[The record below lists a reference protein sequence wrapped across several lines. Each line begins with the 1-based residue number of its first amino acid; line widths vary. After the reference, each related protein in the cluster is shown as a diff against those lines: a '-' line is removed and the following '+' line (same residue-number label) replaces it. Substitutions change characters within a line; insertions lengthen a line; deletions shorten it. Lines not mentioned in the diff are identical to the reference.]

1 MFHLYFFKRAD
12 DGNCIASLPVL
23 GYDIVKMDDLNLNDD
38 GEFSEEIDR
47 EFVIKMTFK
56 NHVYYFAADS
66 AYMYERWYGVL
77 KNIDV

>member
-23 GYDIVKMDDLNLNDD
+23 GYDIVKMDDLNDD
-38 GEFSEEIDR
+38 NIGFSEEIDR

-77 KNIDV
+77 KNIDM